1 MRSSYW
7 SSDVFSSDVL
17 VTAGLDIVA
26 FAAFLAPPAL
36 LGVGLVALWNRP
48 ETGWLYGSWLIIALG
63 YVGRY
68 AAIGVRAF
76 AAACAQLP
84 ATIEDAARVFG
95 AGYGSRLA
103 RIVVPLHA
111 RAFIGVWLLTRSE
124 EHTSELQSLM
134 RISYAV
140 FC

>member
-76 AAACAQLP
+76 AAACAQLT
-84 ATIEDAARVFG
+84 ATIEDAARVLG
-95 AGYGSRLA
+95 AGYGWRLA
-103 RIVVPLHA
+103 RIVVRDHG
-111 RAFIGVWLLTRSE
+111 RRFSGVRRLAQLYWPRDHEGE
-124 EHTSELQSLM
+124 ERGRVGE
-134 RISYAV
+134 
-140 FC
+140 